1 MLCIAFWEADASDK
15 LPIEAM
21 YERFGSGNE
30 PGDNLIVALKF
41 KVSATGK
48 VFAYHAKGDPGN
60 AEASMGVLF
69 FEPVFSPTGDWTFLP
84 TGEFDGFFFFPTGKW
99 KEALIDGTF
108 GKRFYA
114 FSKNGPAL
122 AHRFVK
128 WLGPDEVRLSI
139 GTGEDMSDVDI
150 NLRTCETK
158 ISKGNLSAK
167 WLYFEK
173 VRTKPK

>member
-108 GKRFYA
+108 WKAILRFLQESTGSGTSIRKMA
-114 FSKNGPAL
+114 WTRRGPIV
-122 AHRFVK
+122 H
-128 WLGPDEVRLSI
+128 WHWGGHVR
-139 GTGEDMSDVDI
+139 
-150 NLRTCETK
+150 R
-158 ISKGNLSAK
+158 
-167 WLYFEK
+167 
-173 VRTKPK
+173 